1 MSAGIYNIIIE
12 QHADF
17 ERTFQIKEN
26 SVVLDITS
34 YTFAASVRERSQ
46 SSTSVDMTGAIVD
59 ASDGKFKLSLTDTQT
74 AGMKAGDY
82 EYDCVMT
89 DAGGKK
95 TRLLQGIATV
105 SAGITR

>member
-12 QHADF
+12 QHSDF

-26 SVVLDITS
+26 SVVLDITDH
-34 YTFAASVRERSQ
+34 TFTAQVRERAQ
-46 SSTSVDMTGAIVD
+46 SSTSVAMTGAIVT

-74 AGMKAGDY
+74 GAMKAGDY

-105 SAGITR
+105 DAGITR